1 MTGSDAINNTADDHR
16 RLKTG
21 LLSQD
26 QTATYVSTADV
37 DETTA
42 RCLVGALLEDDVVIP
57 DSGQRV
63 LVHEPRGEAFDS
75 IRQLAVFHRRWT
87 STCDACEE
95 GT

>member
-21 LLSQD
+21 LLAQD
-26 QTATYVSTADV
+26 QATTYVSTADV

-57 DSGQRV
+57 DSEQRV

-75 IRQLAVFHRRWT
+75 IWQLAVFHRGWT
-87 STCDACEE
+87 AARDSGEE
-95 GT
+95 DK